1 MREKREVQ
9 RSDQDLNLQFG
20 SHDSFPD
27 HTPSPDEHPE
37 FGALPSPPP
46 PDTPT
51 PPPPGP
57 APRTTGHASSYL
69 PHQQLAGQP
78 LHYPSNSSSSSVNT
92 TSSPSHFIGQP
103 RPPVGHMVNSTHL
116 NGQLQPHPSGS
127 HMTES
132 SSDSS
137 VFAYGSSSDYTD
149 SSSPSSQATPTGSG
163 RSLKSTSS
171 DGSSMNILHFSYVEL
186 SEATGGFTEG
196 MVGIGAFGTVFR
208 AKIRGNGPYAI
219 KKLHTVS

>member
-1 MREKREVQ
+1 MRKKREVQ
-9 RSDQDLNLQFG
+9 RSDHDWNLQFG
-20 SHDSFPD
+20 SHDALPD

-37 FGALPSPPP
+37 FGALPSRPP

-51 PPPPGP
+51 SSLPPPPCP
-57 APRTTGHASSYL
+57 APRTTGHTSYL

-78 LHYPSNSSSSSVNT
+78 LHFPSNGSLSSVNT
-92 TSSPSHFIGQP
+92 SSPTHFIGQP
-103 RPPVGHMVNSTHL
+103 RPPVGHMDSPTHL
-116 NGQLQPHPSGS
+116 NGQLQPHPPGS

-137 VFAYGSSSDYTD
+137 VFAYGSSSDY
-149 SSSPSSQATPTGSG
+149 SSSSCQATPTGSG

-171 DGSSMNILHFSYVEL
+171 DCSSSMSILHFSYSEL

-196 MVGIGAFGTVFR
+196 LVGIGAFGTVFR